1 MKRYMTCVLLALLS
15 SACADQK
22 QGATTNSFDD
32 ERIECVEPARLK
44 IEPWGK
50 AGSLKGCEIADG
62 PFVAADDGYI
72 RMRGQFKNGH
82 KAGVWRWYD
91 RSGNV
96 TKEVNYAQ

>member
-1 MKRYMTCVLLALLS
+1 MKRYMTCVLLASLS

-44 IEPWGK
+44 TEPWGK

-96 TKEVNYAQ
+96 TKEVNYSQ